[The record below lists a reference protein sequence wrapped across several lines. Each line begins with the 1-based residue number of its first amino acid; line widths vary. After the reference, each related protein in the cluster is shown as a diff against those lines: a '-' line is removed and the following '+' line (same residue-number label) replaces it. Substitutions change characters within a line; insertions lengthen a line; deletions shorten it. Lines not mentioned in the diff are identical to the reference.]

1 MFKLQ
6 NKVEIIVPK
15 QDNNGVEI
23 ADKRIKEYVNNITME
38 AGGCTITEVKGQ
50 WYSEDEERIME
61 DDNLNLEWYYN
72 KDMQDVED
80 KQEIVHGLSN
90 IAMVLRFRYNQEAV
104 SIKINGTL
112 YIIDESDLKFLSYE
126 LYKLMF

>member
-38 AGGCTITEVKGQ
+38 AGGCTITEIKGQ
-50 WYSEDEERIME
+50 WYSDDEQRIME
-61 DDNLNLEWYYN
+61 DNNLNLEWYYN